1 MNFIPEISSKIK
13 LVIFDLDGVLVDSRE
28 LHYEALNRAL
38 EEVGHQYVIHRE
50 EHLAKYDG
58 RPTTAKLN
66 MLTEDKGLPA
76 NLHDKVWRLKQE
88 KTYEVIND
96 TYKYDN
102 RLRSLLSELKKK
114 GLILYCASN
123 SIFKTL
129 QLMLLR
135 IGVLEYF
142 DFILSCEDVLH
153 PKVFAN

>member
-1 MNFIPEISSKIK
+1 MNTAHRSPKIR

-38 EEVGHQYVIHRE
+38 VEVDPKYIIHRE

-66 MLTEDKGLPA
+66 MLTKEKGLP
-76 NLHDKVWRLKQE
+76 LEMHDRVWKLKQE
-88 KTYEVIND
+88 KTFEVIND
-96 TYKYDN
+96 SYQYDN
-102 RLRSLLSELKKK
+102 RLRTVLSELKAK
-114 GLILYCASN
+114 GLTLYCASN

-135 IGVLEYF
+135 KGLLEYF

-153 PKVFAN
+153 PK